1 LLLVRIVKH
10 RAALENELQANNII
24 SLKREKLDDVGMLI
38 GGTEDQSLHHDV
50 SRVHTRFVSKAKY
63 DPKVENPIAG
73 WEVGRIE
80 YNEAMTSE
88 HAPCSILLGM
98 GSSRKVLLGVQ
109 KDQIERTGASQC
121 TIIGGTGQV
130 LDIVEEREDLVVLEV
145 EKGVMFSGDFPHA
158 GVRNVPQESPEN
170 DLLELL
176 NNHISE
182 ILENKNLTQRQHLD
196 EIVDMLCKF
205 PNLDKLCRLFCSTE
219 QLDGK
224 MKNQKNAVGF
234 SDCLANAPGRDSK
247 VGSSNTNSESPAETE
262 TTNADRKCA
271 SNATTARGKTDE
283 EVASKKGEEAI
294 SSVTPTYSDG
304 EEFQYFSSPVMTDV
318 AISPLATASR
328 VAFASPRNDDDNAS
342 AELKIVGS
350 SSNESTG
357 WAVGS
362 VVAPSLEGSFDK
374 DLFPWAGTSG
384 EVATRKMEAGGDD
397 GKDFGSV
404 ISNGKEC
411 DLDSGAGSAQRG
423 RGTTPSPP
431 TTITFAT
438 TFDEVK
444 AKCRAQRRADK
455 MTSI

>member
-1 LLLVRIVKH
+1 MLLVRIVKH

-24 SLKREKLDDVGMLI
+24 SLEREKLDDVGMLI

-50 SRVHTRFVSKAKY
+50 SRTHTRFVSKTKY

-73 WEVGRIE
+73 WEVGRRDF
-80 YNEAMTSE
+80 NEAMTSE

-98 GSSRKVLLGVQ
+98 GSSRKILLGVQ
-109 KDQIERTGASQC
+109 KDQIERIGASQC

-176 NNHISE
+176 NNNISE

-224 MKNQKNAVGF
+224 IKNRKNAVGF

-247 VGSSNTNSESPAETE
+247 VGSSNTKSESPAGTE
-262 TTNADRKCA
+262 TNADRKCA

-283 EVASKKGEEAI
+283 EVSSNKGEEAI
-294 SSVTPTYSDG
+294 SRVTPTYSDG
-304 EEFQYFSSPVMTDV
+304 KEFQYFSSPVMTDV

-328 VAFASPRNDDDNAS
+328 VAFASPQNDDDNAS
-342 AELKIVGS
+342 AELRIVGS
-350 SSNESTG
+350 STNESTG

-374 DLFPWAGTSG
+374 DLFPWAETSG
-384 EVATRKMEAGGDD
+384 EKATTKMETGGRD
-397 GKDFGSV
+397 GKDCGSV
-404 ISNGKEC
+404 ISNGKES
-411 DLDSGAGSAQRG
+411 DLDSGAYSAQRG
-423 RGTTPSPP
+423 RGMTPSPP

-455 MTSI
+455 KTSI